1 MKKKE
6 IDIRPLFVMIIG
18 FLLGMVIIS
27 LTSCDGQKPKTIK
40 EIREL
45 HQVEVVTYDGCEYI
59 VVGIGNAKWGSH
71 KGNCENPIH
80 KGQHPSPY
88 MLESSELEYYENKN
102 PR

>member
-18 FLLGMVIIS
+18 FLLGLVLIS
-27 LTSCDGQKPKTIK
+27 LTSCDKTISEQIEK
-40 EIREL
+40 PIRL
-45 HQVEVVTYDGCEYI
+45 RQKSDDRFKNVTEFTYGGCEYI
-59 VVGIGNAKWGSH
+59 KVGFEKDAWGSH

-80 KGQHPSPY
+80 F
-88 MLESSELEYYENKN
+88 ENN

>member
-1 MKKKE
+1 MKKE
-6 IDIRPLFVMIIG
+6 GIDIGLLFVMIIG

-27 LTSCDGQKPKTIK
+27 LTSCDGQKPKTVK
-40 EIREL
+40 EIKEL

-59 VVGIGNAKWGSH
+59 ILGYGNNSWGSH

-80 KGQHPSPY
+80 F
-88 MLESSELEYYENKN
+88 ENKN